1 MVAACAACRQPI
13 NGRDDYVLSGTEVLH
28 RVCAAQGARTI
39 TWRLRLAVAK
49 LKARVAELEYERDH
63 ERAMAAAARVEINA
77 EEARAAEER
86 RRRELIQR
94 DRDHLAE
101 RVHTLEDNARLVAD
115 EQVRAAGFRRALESQ
130 LAQAQN
136 ELRLYRALG
145 PAPASASPEVAAVN
159 ATPSDGT
166 AERFRLLE
174 LDLEKVDPSE

>member
-1 MVAACAACRQPI
+1 MAAACAACRQPI

-136 ELRLYRALG
+136 ELRLLPQLSVPRRRRHVARG
-145 PAPASASPEVAAVN
+145 RRGERDAPATARPSASGSWSS
-159 ATPSDGT
+159 TSK
-166 AERFRLLE
+166 R
-174 LDLEKVDPSE
+174 